1 MPGSKPEPISLT
13 PRHASADALH
23 LLVDAGAVLA
33 TSLDLTTTM
42 SQIARLTVP
51 RLADLCVIDLRDED
65 GSIQEVA
72 VAASDERL
80 ARDLEDLRARHRL
93 DPDGDHPVAGVIRS
107 GEPQLLPEMTSALL
121 RSFAQGSEHARFM
134 IDRGYHSAVVAP
146 LPARGRT
153 LGALSVLRLGDG
165 EPYGHDDL
173 NLVCELARRAA
184 LAIDNA
190 RLFSDLER
198 IDRRLEA
205 ILVNLA
211 EAITVENVDGRTV
224 FANQA
229 AARLLG
235 LATAGELM
243 SAQPGAIMP
252 RFLVLDEQGRELGLE
267 DMPGRRLLAGERP
280 EPLLV
285 RNIVRA
291 TGEERWLVVRTSPV
305 NDPETERIVYAV
317 NVFEN
322 ITGVKRG
329 QLAESFIAEA
339 SRVLAAS
346 MDYAATLQQVAQL
359 AVPQI
364 ADWCAIDLLGD
375 RDEIKRV
382 AFHHV
387 DPVALAAATELDS
400 GEERPLE
407 DVAAVA
413 DVIRTGEPVIFTH
426 LRLGPAAAAAPA
438 DEQVE
443 PPGAIAARSMVIVPM
458 AGTSE
463 TAIGA
468 ITLASSES
476 IRQLSNADLDLAV
489 RLGRRAGSAVERAR
503 IYTERAR
510 IAHLLQRALLPESL
524 PEIPGADVQALY
536 SAAGVLNEVGGDF
549 YDVFDFDSD
558 RWMLVVGDVC
568 GKGPRAAGVTALAR
582 HTLRAAAISNQSPK
596 EMLQTLHRALRR
608 QPPGADLCT
617 VCLVTMTHAPEHAQ
631 LTISLAGHL
640 PPLLIDRGG
649 AATQVGEPG
658 TILGVIDPI
667 VIHEVQ
673 AELHVGDTLLLYTD
687 GVAEAGRPN
696 RQLGEDGLL
705 ELCRSAPTLT
715 LGGLLER
722 VEQAA
727 LERADGVLHDDIA
740 LLGLRLSDVPAAS
753 GAPESPE
760 RSERGRGGRAENP
773 VR

>member
-1 MPGSKPEPISLT
+1 M
-13 PRHASADALH
+13 H
-23 LLVDAGAVLA
+23 LLVEAGGVLA

-42 SQIARLTVP
+42 NQVARLTVP
-51 RLADLCVIDLRDED
+51 RLADLCVIDLRDDD
-65 GSIQEVA
+65 GSIREVA
-72 VAASDERL
+72 VVAGDDRL
-80 ARDLEDLRARHRL
+80 ARDLEDLRARHGL
-93 DPDGDHPVAGVIRS
+93 DPDGDHPVARVIRS
-107 GEPQLLPEMTSALL
+107 GEPQLLPEMTDALL

-134 IDRGYHSAVVAP
+134 IEHGYHSAVVAP

-153 LGALSVLRLGDG
+153 MGALSVLRLGDG
-165 EPYGHDDL
+165 EPYGREDL
-173 NLVCELARRAA
+173 DLVCELARRAA

-190 RLFSDLER
+190 RLFSDLQR

-211 EAITVENVDGRTV
+211 EAITVEDVDGRTV

-235 LATAGELM
+235 LATARELT
-243 SAQPGAIMP
+243 SAKPGVIMP

-267 DMPGRRLLAGERP
+267 DMPGRRLLAGEHP

-291 TGEERWLVVRTSPV
+291 TGEERWLVVRSSPV
-305 NDPETERIVYAV
+305 IDPETDRIIYAV

-339 SRVLAAS
+339 SRLLAAS
-346 MDYAATLQQVAQL
+346 MDYTATLQQVARL

-375 RDEIKRV
+375 REQIERV
-382 AFHHV
+382 AFHHA
-387 DPVALAAATELDS
+387 DPVTLAAARKLD
-400 GEERPLE
+400 GDEERPL
-407 DVAAVA
+407 DDSTAVA
-413 DVIRTGEPVIFTH
+413 DVIRSGEPVIFTQMQ
-426 LRLGPAAAAAPA
+426 LGPAAAAAPA
-438 DEQVE
+438 QEHVE
-443 PPGAIAARSMVIVPM
+443 PPGAIGARSMVIVPM
-458 AGTSE
+458 AGASE
-463 TAIGA
+463 AAIGA

-524 PEIPGADVQALY
+524 PEIPGADVRALY
-536 SAAGVLNEVGGDF
+536 AAAGELNEVGGDF
-549 YDVFDFDSD
+549 YDVFDYDPG

-582 HTLRAAAISNQSPK
+582 HTLRAAAISSQSPR
-596 EMLQTLHRALRR
+596 EMLQTLHRALRH

-617 VCLVTMTHAPEHAQ
+617 VCLVMMAHAPEHAK
-631 LTISLAGHL
+631 LTIALAGHL
-640 PPLLIDRGG
+640 PPLLIDRSG
-649 AATQVGEPG
+649 APRQVGRPG

-667 VIHEVQ
+667 AIHEVQ
-673 AELHVGDTLLLYTD
+673 AELHPGDTLLLYTD
-687 GVAEAGRPN
+687 GVVEAGRPN

-705 ELCRSAPTLT
+705 ELCRSASALT
-715 LGGLLER
+715 LAGLLER

-727 LERADGVLHDDIA
+727 LEHADGSLHDDIA
-740 LLGLRLSDVPAAS
+740 LLGLRLLDATSAVATPS
-753 GAPESPE
+753 SP
-760 RSERGRGGRAENP
+760 
-773 VR
+773 

>member
-1 MPGSKPEPISLT
+1 M
-13 PRHASADALH
+13 H
-23 LLVDAGAVLA
+23 LLVEAGAVLA

-42 SQIARLTVP
+42 NQVARLTVP
-51 RLADLCVIDLRDED
+51 RLADLCVIDLRDDD
-65 GSIQEVA
+65 GSIREVA
-72 VAASDERL
+72 VVAGDERL
-80 ARDLEDLRARHRL
+80 ARDLEDLRARHGL
-93 DPDGDHPVAGVIRS
+93 DPDGDHPVARVIRS
-107 GEPQLLPEMTSALL
+107 GEPQLLPEMTDALL

-134 IDRGYHSAVVAP
+134 IDQGYSSAVVAP

-165 EPYGHDDL
+165 EPYGRDDL
-173 NLVCELARRAA
+173 DLVCELARRAA

-190 RLFSDLER
+190 RLFSDLQR

-211 EAITVENVDGRTV
+211 EAITVEDLDGRTV

-235 LATAGELM
+235 LATAGELT
-243 SAQPGAIMP
+243 SAKPGAIMP

-267 DMPGRRLLAGERP
+267 DMPGQRLLAGEHP

-291 TGEERWLVVRTSPV
+291 TGEERWLVVRSSPV
-305 NDPETERIVYAV
+305 IDPETDRIIYAV
-317 NVFEN
+317 NIFEN
-322 ITGVKRG
+322 ITGVKRA
-329 QLAESFIAEA
+329 QLAESFMAEA

-346 MDYAATLQQVAQL
+346 MDYTATLQQLARL

-364 ADWCAIDLLGD
+364 ADWCAIDLVRD
-375 RDEIKRV
+375 RDQIERV
-382 AFHHV
+382 AFHHA
-387 DPVALAAATELDS
+387 DPVTLAAANELAGDDVHPLDDS
-400 GEERPLE
+400 T
-407 DVAAVA
+407 AVA
-413 DVIRTGEPVIFTH
+413 DVVRSGEPVIFTH
-426 LRLGPAAAAAPA
+426 MRLGPAATAAPA
-438 DEQVE
+438 QEHVE
-443 PPGAIAARSMVIVPM
+443 PPGAIAARSMVIVPL
-458 AGTSE
+458 AGASQA
-463 TAIGA
+463 AIGA

-510 IAHLLQRALLPESL
+510 IAHVLQRALLPESL
-524 PEIPGADVQALY
+524 PEIPGADVRALY
-536 SAAGVLNEVGGDF
+536 AAAGELNEVGGDF
-549 YDVFDFDSD
+549 YDVLDYDAD

-582 HTLRAAAISNQSPK
+582 HTLRAAAISNQSPR

-617 VCLVTMTHAPEHAQ
+617 VCLVTMAHAPDHAQ
-631 LTISLAGHL
+631 VTISLAGHL
-640 PPLLIDRGG
+640 PPLLIDRSGG
-649 AATQVGEPG
+649 AKQVGRAG

-673 AELHVGDTLLLYTD
+673 AELHPGDTLLLYTD

-696 RQLGEDGLL
+696 RQLGEEGLL
-705 ELCRSAPTLT
+705 EVCRSSRALTLT
-715 LGGLLER
+715 GLLER
-722 VEQAA
+722 IEQVA
-727 LERADGVLHDDIA
+727 LEHADGILHDDIA
-740 LLGLRLSDVPAAS
+740 LLALRLSDAPSTAATP
-753 GAPESPE
+753 G
-760 RSERGRGGRAENP
+760 
-773 VR
+773 

>member
-1 MPGSKPEPISLT
+1 MPGSQPEPISLT
-13 PRHASADALH
+13 AQHSNSDAAQ

-42 SQIARLTVP
+42 HQVAGLTVP

-65 GSIQEVA
+65 GSIREVA
-72 VAASDERL
+72 VVAGDDRL
-80 ARDLEDLRARHRL
+80 ARDLEDLRSRHRL
-93 DPDGDHPVAGVIRS
+93 DPDGDHPVARVIRS
-107 GEPQLLPEMTSALL
+107 GEPQLLPAMTGSLL

-134 IDRGYHSAVVAP
+134 IDRDYRSAVVAP

-165 EPYGHDDL
+165 APYGNDDL
-173 NLVCELARRAA
+173 ELVCELARRAA

-190 RLFSDLER
+190 RLFSDLQR

-211 EAITVENVDGRTV
+211 EAITVEDLDGRTV

-235 LATAGELM
+235 LATPGELT
-243 SAQPGAIMP
+243 SAAPGAIMP
-252 RFLVLDEQGRELGLE
+252 RFLVLDEHGRELGLE
-267 DMPGRRLLAGERP
+267 DMPGRRLLAGESP

-291 TGEERWLVVRTSPV
+291 TGEERWLVVRASPV
-305 NDPETERIVYAV
+305 IDPETDRIIYAV

-339 SRVLAAS
+339 SRVLASS
-346 MDYAATLQQVAQL
+346 MDYAATLKQVARL
-359 AVPQI
+359 AIPQV
-364 ADWCAIDLLGD
+364 ADWCAVDVLG
-375 RDEIKRV
+375 ENEGIERV

-387 DPVALAAATELDS
+387 NQAKLAAVNELTGGQTWQIDDATAVAKVIRS
-400 GEERPLE
+400 GEPM
-407 DVAAVA
+407 
-413 DVIRTGEPVIFTH
+413 IFTQ
-426 LRLGPAAAAAPA
+426 LQLGPTVAPSE
-438 DEQVE
+438 EQSE
-443 PPGAIAARSMVIVPM
+443 PPDAIPARSMVIVPM
-458 AGTSE
+458 AGASE
-463 TAIGA
+463 AAIGA
-468 ITLASSES
+468 ITLACSES
-476 IRQLSNADLDLAV
+476 IRQLSSADLDLAV

-524 PEIPGADVQALY
+524 PEIPGVEVEALY
-536 SAAGVLNEVGGDF
+536 AAAGELNEVGGDF
-549 YDVFDFDSD
+549 YDVFDYHAD

-582 HTLRAAAISNQSPK
+582 HTLRAAALSGQSPT

-617 VCLVTMTHAPEHAQ
+617 VCLVTMTHAPGVAR
-631 LTISLAGHL
+631 LKIALAGHL
-640 PPLLIDRGG
+640 PPLLIDSSGS
-649 AATQVGEPG
+649 AAQVGQPG

-667 VIHEVQ
+667 AIHEVQ
-673 AELHVGDTLLLYTD
+673 VELHPGDTLLLYTD

-696 RQLGEDGLL
+696 RQLGERGLM
-705 ELCRSAPTLT
+705 ELCRNAGALT
-715 LGGLLER
+715 VAGLLER
-722 VEQAA
+722 IEQAA
-727 LERADGVLHDDIA
+727 LERADGALHDDIA
-740 LLGLRLSDVPAAS
+740 LLGLRLSDASAAAATPASA
-753 GAPESPE
+753 GRRE
-760 RSERGRGGRAENP
+760 RQGRGRAENP
-773 VR
+773 VS